1 MSLHLGILGSEQSP
15 YVRQLFQAAKTEPQV
30 VETRLLAY
38 GDLAASIQIPAGSKG
53 ETTRILNPVD
63 DLDAILVRSMPLGSL
78 EQVIFRMDCLQHWEQ
93 AGKFIA
99 NPPKSLEVAIDKWL
113 TLHRL
118 HMAGVP
124 VPPTVACQSRD
135 AALEAFDALGGDVV
149 AKPLFGGEGRGIVR
163 VQDKDMAWR
172 VFSTLQQ
179 MGSVMYVQK
188 FLPHFGYD
196 IRVLLVGR
204 ERFAIRRRAVDGA
217 WKTNLSQ
224 GSSAELHT
232 LTEQEYDLAIRSAQ
246 AVGGSVLGVDLL
258 PCQDGRLYVLEVN
271 AVPGWKGVSKAT
283 GVDVA
288 QVVVRHVCESVTQ
301 QKSVVRR

>member
-1 MSLHLGILGSEQSP
+1 MSLRLGILGSEQSP
-15 YVRQLFQAAKTEPQV
+15 YVQQLCQAAATESRIA
-30 VETRLLAY
+30 ETRLLAY
-38 GDLAASIQIPAGSKG
+38 SALAASLGISAE
-53 ETTRILNPVD
+53 ETREPTCVANSVE
-63 DLDAILVRSMPLGSL
+63 DLDAIIVRSMPLGSL

-93 AGKFIA
+93 AGKLIA

-113 TLHRL
+113 TLQRL
-118 HMAGVP
+118 YSAGVP

-135 AALEAFDALGGDVV
+135 TALEAFDALGGDVV
-149 AKPLFGGEGRGIVR
+149 VKPLFGGEGRGIVR

-179 MGSVMYVQK
+179 LGSVMYVQK

-196 IRVLLVGR
+196 IRVLFVGQ
-204 ERFAIRRRAVDGA
+204 ERFAIRRRAVEGA

-224 GSSAELHT
+224 GSVAELHS
-232 LTEQEYDLAIRSAQ
+232 LTEREYDMAIRSAQ

-288 QVVVRHVCESVTQ
+288 HLIVRHVCEAVNQ
-301 QKSVVRR
+301 QKNVVAG